1 MRRTTKVTAVR
12 GPRRKA
18 AVRVALPATVRGV
31 YPAWIDA
38 GESGVAFS
46 AAVVTPRVRD
56 GLVLRVVGK
65 GRHLKSKSS
74 FSPSAKLP
82 PHAPGIR

>member
-12 GPRRKA
+12 GPLRKA
-18 AVRVALPATVRGV
+18 AVPVALPAAVRCA

-38 GESGVAFS
+38 GERGVAFS
-46 AAVVTPRVRD
+46 AVAVMPRVRD
-56 GLVLRVVGK
+56 GLVLRVVGR

-82 PHAPGIR
+82 PHAPGVR